1 MRICRHTY
9 NAMLGPLF
17 PQSQS
22 YYRCQQPPLRFRL
35 LLQAGCIVGC
45 MMCPAWLTW
54 RLSCLP
60 WCACVTSSTGII
72 KVANPSCSAL
82 TSVFSTAHF
91 LLMNSSILTWL
102 SFFTFTLEPVNRWP
116 ECC

>member
-9 NAMLGPLF
+9 NAMLGLPI

-22 YYRCQQPPLRFRL
+22 YHGCQQPPLRFRL
-35 LLQAGCIVGC
+35 LLQAGCIAGC

-60 WCACVTSSTGII
+60 WCAYVTSSTGII
-72 KVANPSCSAL
+72 KVANPSCNAL
-82 TSVFSTAHF
+82 MSPFSTAHF
-91 LLMNSSILTWL
+91 LLMKWNILTWL
-102 SFFTFTLEPVNRWP
+102 SFYSRACEQVA
-116 ECC
+116 